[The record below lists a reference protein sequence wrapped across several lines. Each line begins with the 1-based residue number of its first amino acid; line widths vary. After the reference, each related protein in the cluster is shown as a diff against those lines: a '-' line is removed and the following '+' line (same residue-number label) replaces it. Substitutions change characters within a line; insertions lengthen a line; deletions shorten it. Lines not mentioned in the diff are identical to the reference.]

1 MIAAGLICLAVY
13 AVGAAWVSVYVFR
26 SLRDWHV
33 ERYGAATVND
43 RPVRVAH
50 LRLALKGS
58 LSWPLVGVELLRD
71 GLAAVAL
78 VLSEI
83 LKRWAGHD

>member
-13 AVGAAWVSVYVFR
+13 AVGAAWVSAYVFR

-50 LRLALKGS
+50 LRFALACSCG
-58 LSWPLVGVELLRD
+58 WPLVGVALLLD
-71 GLAAVAL
+71 GLAAVSL